1 MLPIFRYLFF
11 VFTCFFFTNAI
22 SLESSWSI
30 GEESQLRII
39 SSSTHINNQKEI
51 FLGLEYQLKKGWKT
65 YWKSPGD
72 GGFPQEINWSRSKN
86 IQSIEIQWP
95 VPNKFEILGLQSIG
109 YQDNIIFPLK
119 INIINPLESTEV
131 FLDVN
136 YLVCKD
142 ICIPGNASLDLILPA
157 GEGNLT
163 KHSFYLEKSLSKLP
177 LKSLD
182 LSFIKKTETHVF
194 LDDKKIHFKL
204 SSIAKKKF
212 NNPVIFLHTRYGLP
226 VTNPKIRLSTNSK
239 KLDIIFTFDK
249 KLIKDQI
256 VQAEFVIVDQE
267 RSLAVKEEIVIEDN
281 KFASN
286 NSTLLILL
294 FAFIGGLILNAMP
307 CVLPILSIK
316 VLSMLQHLDN
326 KTSIRKSF
334 FITSLGIITSFIILA
349 ISFMFL
355 RYLGV
360 SVGWGMQFQQPV
372 FLMIIALILSFF
384 AFNLLGYF
392 ELPIPNFMNN
402 HLTSGFHTHHFLR
415 DFFNG
420 FFATIMAT
428 PCSAPFVGTAITVAF
443 TQSFTMMFFIF
454 TFMSLGMASPYLI
467 VSIFPNLLNFFP
479 KPGKWMIYLKY
490 ILGILLLA
498 TLIWIGNILLNH
510 FNYYFIIS
518 SVCLFIIILTLMHFT
533 QFKKLTLTISIIVFF
548 TFPNFTFF
556 KSNFLLPESDWLV
569 FNSVNIKKLVEE
581 GNIIFVDITADWC
594 ATCQYNKINVLN
606 SKIIK
611 KTFSQFDVI
620 KIKGDWTKPN
630 DKIQKFL
637 EKNKKYGIPF
647 NIIYNSNNPNGII
660 LSELL
665 SENEIVRTLNNL

>member
-11 VFTCFFFTNAI
+11 FFTCFFFTNAI

-30 GEESQLRII
+30 GEESKVRII
-39 SSSTHINNQKEI
+39 SPSTHINNQNEI
-51 FLGLEYQLKKGWKT
+51 FLGLEYQLQVGWKT

-86 IQSIEIQWP
+86 IKSIEIQWP
-95 VPNKFEILGLQSIG
+95 VPKKFEILGLKSIG

-119 INIINPLESTEV
+119 INIINPLEFSEV
-131 FLDVN
+131 SLDIN

-142 ICIPGNASLDLILPA
+142 ICIPGNVSLELIIPA
-157 GEGNLT
+157 GEGRLT
-163 KHSFYLEKSLSKLP
+163 EHSFNLEKSLSKLP
-177 LKSLD
+177 LQSLD
-182 LSFIKKTETHVF
+182 FSFIKKTETNVF
-194 LDDKKIHFKL
+194 ADEKKIHFRL
-204 SSIAKKKF
+204 SSTAKKIFK
-212 NNPVIFLHTRYGLP
+212 NPKVFLHTKYGLP
-226 VTNPKIRLSTNSK
+226 VTNPKIQLSANSK
-239 KLDIIFTFDK
+239 KIDIAFIFDK
-249 KLIKDQI
+249 KLITDQI
-256 VQAEFVIVDQE
+256 IQTEFVIVDQE
-267 RSLAVKEEIVIEDN
+267 QSIIIKDEATIDNN
-281 KFASN
+281 KFVSDN
-286 NSTLLILL
+286 NTLLILL

-334 FITSLGIITSFIILA
+334 LVTSLGIITSFIILA
-349 ISFMFL
+349 ITFMIL

-360 SVGWGMQFQQPV
+360 SVGWGMQFQHPV
-372 FLMIIALILSFF
+372 FLMTVALILSFF

-402 HLTSGFHTHHFLR
+402 HLISGLHTHHYLR

-443 TQSFTMMFFIF
+443 TQSYTMMLFIF
-454 TFMSLGMASPYLI
+454 IFMSLGMASPYLV
-467 VSIFPNLLNFFP
+467 VSLFPNLLNFFP
-479 KPGKWMIYLKY
+479 KPGKWMIYLRY
-490 ILGILLLA
+490 ILGLLLLA

-510 FNYYFIIS
+510 FNYYFIIFS
-518 SVCLFIIILTLMHFT
+518 ICLLTITLALMHFT
-533 QFKKLTLTISIIVFF
+533 QFKKVALTISIIFF
-548 TFPNFTFF
+548 FIFSNFAFF
-556 KSNFLLPESDWLV
+556 KSNFLSPESDWID
-569 FNSVNIKKLVEE
+569 FNLINIENLIEE
-581 GNIIFVDITADWC
+581 GSIVFIDITADWC
-594 ATCQYNKINVLN
+594 ATCQYNTINVLN

-611 KTFSQFDVI
+611 ETFDQFDVI

-630 DKIQKFL
+630 DKIQKYL
-637 EKNKKYGIPF
+637 EKNKRYGIPF
-647 NIIYNSNNPNGII
+647 NIIYNSNNPNGIV

-665 SENEIVRTLNNL
+665 SENEIIKILNNL

>member
-22 SLESSWSI
+22 SLESPWSI
-30 GEESQLRII
+30 GEESQVRII
-39 SSSTHINNQKEI
+39 SSSTHVNNQKEI
-51 FLGLEYQLKKGWKT
+51 FLGLEYQLQEGWKT
-65 YWKSPGD
+65 YWQSPGD

-95 VPNKFEILGLQSIG
+95 VPKKFEILGLQSIG
-109 YQDNIIFPLK
+109 YQDNIIFPLNV
-119 INIINPLESTEV
+119 NIINPLESTEMI
-131 FLDVN
+131 LDIN

-142 ICIPGNASLDLILPA
+142 ICIPGNVSLELTLPA
-157 GEGNLT
+157 GEGSLT
-163 KHSFYLEKSLSKLP
+163 EHSFNLEKSLSKLP
-177 LKSLD
+177 LQSLD
-182 LSFIKKTETHVF
+182 FSFVKRIETNVF

-204 SSIAKKKF
+204 SATAKKIFK
-212 NNPVIFLHTRYGLP
+212 NPKIFLHTKYGLP
-226 VTNPKIRLSTNSK
+226 VTNPKIQLSANSK
-239 KLDIIFTFDK
+239 NIDITFIFDR

-256 VQAEFVIVDQE
+256 IQAEFVIADQE
-267 RSLAVKEEIVIEDN
+267 KSLVVKDEIAIDSD
-281 KFASN
+281 KFISN
-286 NSTLLILL
+286 NNTLLILL

-334 FITSLGIITSFIILA
+334 LITSLGIITSFIILA
-349 ISFMFL
+349 ITFMIL

-360 SVGWGMQFQQPV
+360 SVGWGMQFQHPF
-372 FLMIIALILSFF
+372 FLMIVALIISFF
-384 AFNLLGYF
+384 AFNLLGFF

-402 HLTSGFHTHHFLR
+402 NLISGVNTHHYLR

-443 TQSFTMMFFIF
+443 TQSFTMMLFIF
-454 TFMSLGMASPYLI
+454 IFMSLGMASPYLV
-467 VSIFPNLLNFFP
+467 VSLFPNLLNFFP

-490 ILGILLLA
+490 TLGVLLLA

-510 FNYYFIIS
+510 FNFYFIIFS
-518 SVCLFIIILTLMHFT
+518 ICLLTITSILIHFM
-533 QFKKLTLTISIIVFF
+533 QFKKVVLIISIIIFF
-548 TFPNFTFF
+548 IFSNFTFF
-556 KSNFLLPESDWLV
+556 KSNFLLLESDWTD
-569 FNSVNIKKLVEE
+569 FNSVNIENLIQE
-581 GNIIFVDITADWC
+581 GNIVFVDITADWC
-594 ATCQYNKINVLN
+594 ATCQYNKINVVN
-606 SKIIK
+606 SKMIK
-611 KTFSQFDVI
+611 EAFDQFDVI

-637 EKNKKYGIPF
+637 EKNDKYGIPF
-647 NIIYNSNNPNGII
+647 NIIYNSNNPNGIVLSEI
-660 LSELL
+660 LSK
-665 SENEIVRTLNNL
+665 NEIIKILDNL